1 MNSLSGICDWYKFKV
16 LSNEMGLTKSGATFG
31 DTQSTLLVAML
42 QYVFTL
48 VNVGNGAEKMLEMA
62 Q

>member
-1 MNSLSGICDWYKFKV
+1 
-16 LSNEMGLTKSGATFG
+16 MGLTKSGATFG

-62 Q
+62 QWIKLGLAQFNFNVCC